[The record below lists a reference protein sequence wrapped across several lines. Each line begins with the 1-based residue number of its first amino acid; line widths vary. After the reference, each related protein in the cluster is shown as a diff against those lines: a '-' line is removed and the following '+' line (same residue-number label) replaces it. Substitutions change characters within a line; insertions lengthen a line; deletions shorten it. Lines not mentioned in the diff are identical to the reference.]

1 VTAPC
6 DHLSATLN
14 DDGRLTTKLT
24 YTAIASLDGFIEDE
38 HGNFDWAFPGP
49 DVHAFVNQLESPVGL
64 YLYGRRMYETMVFWE
79 TQGGKSA
86 VTREYAQ
93 IWRAADKIVFSRTL
107 QEASSA
113 RTKIERELTADV
125 IRRLKESSPTELS
138 IGGAELGGQAITAGL
153 VDELRLLLAP
163 VIVGAGKPA
172 LPAGIHS
179 KLQLNET
186 RTFANGFVYLSYR
199 FQA

>member
-1 VTAPC
+1 MTMEV
-6 DHLSATLN
+6 LM
-14 DDGRLTTKLT
+14 TKLT

-49 DVHAFVNQLESPVGL
+49 DVHAFVNQLERPVGL
-64 YLYGRRMYETMVFWE
+64 YLYGRRMYETMVYWE
-79 TQGGKSA
+79 TRDDSDA
-86 VTREYAQ
+86 VAMDYAS

-107 QEASSA
+107 QEVSSA
-113 RTKIERELTADV
+113 RTRIERELTAEV

-179 KLQLNET
+179 KLQLNDT
-186 RTFANGFVYLSYR
+186 RTFANGFVYLSYHL
-199 FQA
+199 QA

>member
-1 VTAPC
+1 
-6 DHLSATLN
+6 
-14 DDGRLTTKLT
+14 
-24 YTAIASLDGFIEDE
+24 
-38 HGNFDWAFPGP
+38 
-49 DVHAFVNQLESPVGL
+49 
-64 YLYGRRMYETMVFWE
+64 MYETMVFWE
-79 TQGGKSA
+79 TQGGESA

-93 IWRAADKIVFSRTL
+93 IWRAADKIVFSRTPKD
-107 QEASSA
+107 ASSA
-113 RTKIERELTADV
+113 RTRIERELTANV

-138 IGGAELGGQAITAGL
+138 IGGAELGGRAITTGL

-179 KLQLNET
+179 ELQLNDT

-199 FQA
+199 LQA

>member
-1 VTAPC
+1 M
-6 DHLSATLN
+6 
-14 DDGRLTTKLT
+14 TKLT

-38 HGNFDWAFPGP
+38 HGNFDWASPGP
-49 DVHAFVNQLESPVGL
+49 DVHAFVNRLERPVGL

-79 TQGGKSA
+79 TQGGTSA
-86 VTREYAQ
+86 VTREYAE

-113 RTKIERELTADV
+113 RTRIERELTADV
-125 IRRLKESSPTELS
+125 IRRLKESSPSQLS

-163 VIVGAGKPA
+163 AIVGAGRPA

-179 KLQLNET
+179 KLQLKDT
-186 RTFANGFVYLSYR
+186 RTFANGFVYLSYGL
-199 FQA
+199 QA

>member
-1 VTAPC
+1 M
-6 DHLSATLN
+6 S
-14 DDGRLTTKLT
+14 KLT

-38 HGNFDWAFPGP
+38 HGNFDWASPGP
-49 DVHAFVNQLESPVGL
+49 EVHGIVNQLERPVGL
-64 YLYGRRMYETMVFWE
+64 YLYGRRMYETMVLWE
-79 TQGGKSA
+79 TQGGESA

-107 QEASSA
+107 QEVSSA
-113 RTKIERELTADV
+113 RTRIERELTADV

-138 IGGAELGGQAITAGL
+138 IGGAELGGQAISAGL

-163 VIVGAGKPA
+163 VVVGAGKSA
-172 LPAGIHS
+172 LPPGIHS
-179 KLQLNET
+179 KLQLNDT

-199 FQA
+199 V

>member
-1 VTAPC
+1 MTMEVLMNT
-6 DHLSATLN
+6 
-14 DDGRLTTKLT
+14 LT

-38 HGNFDWAFPGP
+38 QGNFDWAFPGP
-49 DVHAFVNQLESPVGL
+49 EVHAFVNQLERPVGL

-79 TQGGKSA
+79 TQGENSA

-93 IWRAADKIVFSRTL
+93 IWRAANKVVFSRTL

-113 RTKIERELTADV
+113 RTRIERELTADV
-125 IRRLKESSPTELS
+125 IRHLKQSSPTELS

-179 KLQLNET
+179 KLQLNDT
-186 RTFANGFVYLSYR
+186 HTFANGFVYISYR
-199 FQA
+199 LQA

>member
-1 VTAPC
+1 MNT
-6 DHLSATLN
+6 LS
-14 DDGRLTTKLT
+14 

-38 HGNFDWAFPGP
+38 HGNFDWASPGT
-49 DVHAFVNQLESPVGL
+49 DVHAFVNQLERPVGL
-64 YLYGRRMYETMVFWE
+64 YLYGRRLYETMVYWE
-79 TQGGKSA
+79 TQDGESA

-93 IWRAADKIVFSRTL
+93 IWRAASKVVFSRSL

-113 RTKIERELTADV
+113 RTTIERELTADV

-138 IGGAELGGQAITAGL
+138 IGGAELGGQAFAAGL
-153 VDELRLLLAP
+153 VDELRLLVAP

-179 KLQLNET
+179 KLQLSDT
-186 RTFANGFVYLSYR
+186 RTFPNGFVYVSYR
-199 FQA
+199 VQA